1 LTQHQEAPLPVW
13 TNNNVTATGYY
24 HSLPLVA

>member
-1 LTQHQEAPLPVW
+1 LTQHQETPILVW
-13 TNNNVTATGYY
+13 TNNEIADTGYY